1 MAFATAFIVINAI
14 VLVFVGLVL
23 HEARRRDGGAHW
35 SGEFVLRLGRL
46 PSERSEA
53 NRIAFYVHRV
63 SGIGIFAFLV
73 LHIADVSLFAISPPL
88 YADVHALYGSPIMR
102 IFECALLFGL
112 LFHALNGLRL
122 IAIDVWDLGTRA
134 AVRLLSV
141 VFLVSAAA
149 GAAGSIVILAPV
161 IS

>member
-1 MAFATAFIVINAI
+1 
-14 VLVFVGLVL
+14 
-23 HEARRRDGGAHW
+23 
-35 SGEFVLRLGRL
+35 
-46 PSERSEA
+46 
-53 NRIAFYVHRV
+53 
-63 SGIGIFAFLV
+63 
-73 LHIADVSLFAISPPL
+73 
-88 YADVHALYGSPIMR
+88 MR